1 MMLSLATVI
10 SLTVSLINQCDGA
23 PPHFSLG
30 DSHPSSVRARSS
42 LARFAYARRLAAA
55 GGALRSETT
64 DAQTLLRR
72 VIESQE
78 RQQELTREY
87 AFRETTV
94 TRDLDSE
101 GRVERSTSEVVLV
114 TPGAGGEYRRLLGK
128 DGKSLS
134 PEEEAKEERR
144 FREYL
149 KKQLRLSAEERD
161 GKTREKLKR
170 RVERFQERLREA
182 IEVFD
187 FEPLDDEVIQDVPLR
202 VFRFSAKP
210 GYEGHSRSTKVLA
223 RMEGKVW
230 IDPRRDQLAKLQLR
244 LVRNLKFLGG
254 IFGRVSEG
262 SVASA
267 EGWFAGKPDEP
278 AKGVWLLDEVAI
290 SLDARLY
297 FLKSYRQEIEIDYHD
312 YQRYHVDTEESST
325 RAQRERSES
334 RSESRGGGAPRH

>member
-1 MMLSLATVI
+1 MVLLLALVI
-10 SLTVSLINQCDGA
+10 SLTVSTEN
-23 PPHFSLG
+23 
-30 DSHPSSVRARSS
+30 
-42 LARFAYARRLAAA
+42 
-55 GGALRSETT
+55 E
-64 DAQTLLRR
+64 DAETLLRR

-78 RQQELTREY
+78 RQQRLTREY

-94 TRDLDSE
+94 TRDLDSK
-101 GRVERSTSEVVLV
+101 GRVESTKSEVALV
-114 TPGAGGEYRRLLGK
+114 TPGPGGEYRRLLGK
-128 DGKSLS
+128 DGESLS
-134 PEEEAKEERR
+134 PEEEAKEERK
-144 FREYL
+144 FQEYL
-149 KKQLRLSAEERD
+149 KEQLRLSAEERD

-210 GYEGHSRSTKVLA
+210 GYEGHSRSTKILA
-223 RMEGKVW
+223 RISGTVW
-230 IDPRRDQLAKLQLR
+230 IDPRRDQLAKLQ
-244 LVRNLKFLGG
+244 VRFVKNLKFLGG

-262 SVASA
+262 SEASA
-267 EGWFAGKPDEP
+267 EGWFDGE
-278 AKGVWLLDEVAI
+278 GVWLLDEVAV

-297 FLKSYRQEIEIDYHD
+297 FLKSYRQRIEIDYHD
-312 YQRYHVDTEESST
+312 YQRYRVDTEESST